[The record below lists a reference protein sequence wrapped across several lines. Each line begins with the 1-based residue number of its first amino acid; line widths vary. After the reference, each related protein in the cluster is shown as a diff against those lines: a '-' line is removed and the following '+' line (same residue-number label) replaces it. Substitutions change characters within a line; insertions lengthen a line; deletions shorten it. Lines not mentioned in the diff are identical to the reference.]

1 MDHRENDGSDTTKE
15 NAAVGE
21 GFEHL
26 AAQLNGLVIA
36 DGCAGAPSAVVTQA
50 GSFPR
55 LRLLRPRPEGL
66 RVRHVDTRRADA
78 VEHVARGLRNCISP
92 HVDYSSAVGKGGLVR
107 GATSPAEERELTSAK
122 VMLLPCLASP
132 AHRRSGSPLWTA

>member
-1 MDHRENDGSDTTKE
+1 VTKRRVGGSDGPSPRQSFSRPPLCIPRSSCTPRFGTMEVTLRHSALILDDACQRRRAAVAIGDVVSELVSALTLGMDHRENDGSDTTKE

-55 LRLLRPRPEGL
+55 LRLLRPR
-66 RVRHVDTRRADA
+66 
-78 VEHVARGLRNCISP
+78 
-92 HVDYSSAVGKGGLVR
+92 SS
-107 GATSPAEERELTSAK
+107 
-122 VMLLPCLASP
+122 C
-132 AHRRSGSPLWTA
+132 